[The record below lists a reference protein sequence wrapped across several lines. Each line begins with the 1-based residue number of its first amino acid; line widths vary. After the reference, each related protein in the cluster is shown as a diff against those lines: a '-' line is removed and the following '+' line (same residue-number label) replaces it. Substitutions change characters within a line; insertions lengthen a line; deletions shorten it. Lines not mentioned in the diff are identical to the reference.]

1 MTHQPYAVSVNGTM
15 ISAGTRQNVS
25 PQSTVTKDVHAG
37 SPYPKTTQ
45 ITAQTNQATMS
56 TLDLAVALGLLGSEG
71 LAVSGTGVV
80 FYQLELDDQTG
91 LPKATASHRKLA
103 IARGKTIPVRLSC
116 DHQRDA
122 ELEMMTHALADP
134 ATYDQ
139 ADKATYPIVATD
151 DVALPTGLAGDK
163 RWTLAD
169 TTIAGIPFDCPVNL
183 SIDFGI
189 NLTTEGCKSDI
200 FDGSLIIAEVTPTIR
215 VRGKNLKKFAAGS
228 IPADGKACTH
238 ANTEIFLRRRLDDL
252 AGFELPTATNHI
264 KFTAAGMAHWGSY
277 HDSQNNNRVEN
288 ELMIDCRHDGT
299 NLPLV
304 VATAQ
309 AMSA

>member
-15 ISAGTRQNVS
+15 ISAVTRQNVA
-25 PQSTVTKDVHAG
+25 PQSTVTKEVNAG

-71 LAVSGTGVV
+71 AAVSGTGVIL
-80 FYQLELDDQTG
+80 YQLELDDQTG
-91 LPKATASHRKLA
+91 LPKTTASHRSLK

-122 ELEMMTHALADP
+122 ELEMLTHALIDP
-134 ATYDQ
+134 ATFDQ
-139 ADKATYPIVATD
+139 TDKATYPIVATD
-151 DVALPTGLAGDK
+151 SVALPTGLAGDK

-169 TTIAGIPFDCPVNL
+169 TKIAGITFDCPLNV

-200 FDGSLIIAEVTPTIR
+200 FDGTIVIAEITPMIR
-215 VRGKNLKKFAAGS
+215 IRGKDIKKFASAS

-238 ANTEIFLRRRLDDL
+238 ANTEIFLRQRLDDS
-252 AGFELPTATNHI
+252 AGFEVSTGSTHI
-264 KFTAAGMAHWGSY
+264 KFTADGLAHWANY
-277 HDSQNNNRVEN
+277 HDAQNNNRVES
-288 ELMIDCRHDGT
+288 ELQIDCRHDGT
-299 NLPLV
+299 NVPLV
-304 VATAQ
+304 VATGA
-309 AMSA
+309 AMTV